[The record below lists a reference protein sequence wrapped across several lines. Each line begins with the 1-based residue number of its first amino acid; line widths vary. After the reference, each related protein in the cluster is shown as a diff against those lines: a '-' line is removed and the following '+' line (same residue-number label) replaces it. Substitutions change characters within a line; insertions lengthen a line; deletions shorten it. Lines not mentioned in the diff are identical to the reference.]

1 VLVLLTCALPL
12 FARGESSTEGTF
24 QTWSKD
30 AAKRQHLDICRWGQL
45 TNPAT
50 KEVGYFAWFTHK
62 LGTKND
68 ADELYDEN
76 NSFAFIVFA
85 TGDRKWIYGDVE
97 EDALVLRCEQQSSAF
112 EKLEKLQIDR
122 SDAMGGHNW
131 EYRTVSIDAARGPV
145 VLAEEDGH
153 NQGGDDTM
161 AVDWVTLTRRAEN
174 GAGSSDEDGSSAEGA
189 VFLVEKEGVPRLDGL
204 PPAKTYVTFGKK
216 AWSGDADASMKVQV
230 TGAGGKIRAVLKI
243 QDDRFVPV
251 PDGADA
257 RALLRGDHVEVWFC
271 QGATAGACDDSQLR
285 QFGFALPTEASAPIK
300 PIWLY
305 PAKVHG
311 APPARVTMENGSVV
325 VDLDLAA
332 MGIKKPSS
340 KWRMPFTV
348 VFSDSDDAKAGQ
360 QTLVATSNVR
370 RRDPGSLGLIVGGVE
385 QRFPS
390 LGRVA
395 DFESKLGRKIRKGR

>member
-1 VLVLLTCALPL
+1 LALFACALPL
-12 FARGESSTEGTF
+12 PARGESSTEGAF
-24 QTWSKD
+24 QAWSKD
-30 AAKRQHLDICRWGQL
+30 VAKRQHLEICRWGQL
-45 TNPAT
+45 TNPVT
-50 KEVGYFAWFTHK
+50 KEAGYFVWFTHK
-62 LGTKND
+62 LGTNSD
-68 ADELYDEN
+68 ADETYDEN

-97 EDALVLRCEQQSSAF
+97 EDALVLKCEQQNGAF
-112 EKLEKLQIDR
+112 EKLEKLQLDR
-122 SDAMGGHNW
+122 SDTLGGHNW
-131 EYRTVSIDAARGPV
+131 EYRTVTMDAAMGPV

-153 NQGGDDTM
+153 NQGGDDTRV
-161 AVDWVTLTRRAEN
+161 VDWVNLTRKSES
-174 GAGSSDEDGSSAEGA
+174 GAGSSDEVGGSSEGA
-189 VFLVEKEGVPRLDGL
+189 VFLVEKEDAPKLVGL
-204 PPAKTYVTFGKK
+204 PPARTYVTFGKK

-243 QDDRFVPV
+243 QDDKFVPV
-251 PDGADA
+251 SDGTDA
-257 RALLRGDHVEVWFC
+257 HALLRCDHVEVWFC
-271 QGATAGACDDSQLR
+271 QGATAGACGDSQVR

-311 APPARVTMENGSVV
+311 TPPARVTSESGSVLI
-325 VDLDLAA
+325 DLDVAA

-360 QTLVATSNVR
+360 QTLVATSNLR
-370 RRDPGSLGLIVGGVE
+370 RRDPGSFGLIVGGVE